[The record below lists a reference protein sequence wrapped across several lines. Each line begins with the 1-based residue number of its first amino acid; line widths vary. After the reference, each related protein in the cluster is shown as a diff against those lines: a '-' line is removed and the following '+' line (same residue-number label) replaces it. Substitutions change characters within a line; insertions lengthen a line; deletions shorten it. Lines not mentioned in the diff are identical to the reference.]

1 MSRGGGVTLDQFESK
16 VPQSGQVLIGG
27 GGVTLDQLKS
37 KVPQSDQVFLFKGRY
52 SGLTCRVMKT
62 KGMVFRYTW
71 VYSKEDTMAHT
82 RRPMVT
88 S

>member
-1 MSRGGGVTLDQFESK
+1 MSCLLLCGIVTLGDFD
-16 VPQSGQVLIGG
+16 SGIMHNVCIAFSHG
-27 GGVTLDQLKS
+27 
-37 KVPQSDQVFLFKGRY
+37 Y
-52 SGLTCRVMKT
+52 CRAMKT

-82 RRPMVT
+82 RRAVVT

>member
-1 MSRGGGVTLDQFESK
+1 MCKCCMYFTVYPF
-16 VPQSGQVLIGG
+16 
-27 GGVTLDQLKS
+27 
-37 KVPQSDQVFLFKGRY
+37 
-52 SGLTCRVMKT
+52 CRVIKT

-82 RRPMVT
+82 RRAVVT

>member
-1 MSRGGGVTLDQFESK
+1 MSHDKDEGHGSYNPQNVILSTHFEHE
-16 VPQSGQVLIGG
+16 
-27 GGVTLDQLKS
+27 QLENYKINLYLS
-37 KVPQSDQVFLFKGRY
+37 RDED
-52 SGLTCRVMKT
+52 

-82 RRPMVT
+82 RRAMVT

>member
-1 MSRGGGVTLDQFESK
+1 MLGRVWYLGV
-16 VPQSGQVLIGG
+16 VW
-27 GGVTLDQLKS
+27 
-37 KVPQSDQVFLFKGRY
+37 VFLR
-52 SGLTCRVMKT
+52 GLDDGCLGCVLRSSVLQIVTTQITIVTIHFQFVFLCENCRAIKT

-82 RRPMVT
+82 YRSMVT

>member
-1 MSRGGGVTLDQFESK
+1 M
-16 VPQSGQVLIGG
+16 IA
-27 GGVTLDQLKS
+27 
-37 KVPQSDQVFLFKGRY
+37 
-52 SGLTCRVMKT
+52 T

-82 RRPMVT
+82 LKAMVT

>member
-1 MSRGGGVTLDQFESK
+1 MNNESL
-16 VPQSGQVLIGG
+16 G
-27 GGVTLDQLKS
+27 LKMAS
-37 KVPQSDQVFLFKGRY
+37 TLFKMDIGV
-52 SGLTCRVMKT
+52 CRMIKT

-82 RRPMVT
+82 YRPMFT

>member
-1 MSRGGGVTLDQFESK
+1 MLHVDRFISERIYDISVDMTKLSK
-16 VPQSGQVLIGG
+16 TNDS
-27 GGVTLDQLKS
+27 
-37 KVPQSDQVFLFKGRY
+37 
-52 SGLTCRVMKT
+52 CRAIKT

-82 RRPMVT
+82 YRAVVT

>member
-1 MSRGGGVTLDQFESK
+1 MTLPRKGLLNCDRGANCEYVEDEPFVFFSELFYLLAK
-16 VPQSGQVLIGG
+16 INKIQVG
-27 GGVTLDQLKS
+27 
-37 KVPQSDQVFLFKGRY
+37 
-52 SGLTCRVMKT
+52 CRAMKT

-82 RRPMVT
+82 RRPVVT